1 MQTKEKK
8 NSKKSSDYD
17 LIEAIPFGEQ
27 PGEDPYNAS
36 EVVALRDSRF
46 LFCDNNISDSLFEM
60 RLTPKGELA
69 CPLIRHPI
77 RGVSPRY
84 LDDFE
89 GMALAE
95 NGDRYFLIV
104 TTSHSLKINKD
115 KIGGKK
121 EERGKESIERESL
134 LRITINRTVQPQA
147 EIIPG
152 FRHWL
157 IENAPE
163 LGNSWRYIPDDGG
176 LNIEGLAWNPQASE
190 LLFGVRT
197 PVFNKMPLILRVRVK
212 DIAGMW
218 NFNNFEMLP
227 PVFLRLSN
235 TEYEQGI
242 RTLEYDPSRGTMF
255 IVVGKARSGSK
266 APFELYEWDGN
277 LDGIVRRF
285 DNAHFHPKFRVEG
298 VTHGNID
305 GRGALVFVDDRGGY
319 RVLWDD
325 DPRLK

>member
-1 MQTKEKK
+1 MKNKDKENGKR
-8 NSKKSSDYD
+8 SSAKD
-17 LIEAIPFGEQ
+17 LIEALPFGEQ
-27 PGEDPYNAS
+27 PGKDPYNAS

-46 LFCDNNISDSLFEM
+46 LFCDNNISDSLFEI
-60 RLTPKGELA
+60 RLTPEGKLA

-95 NGDRYFLIV
+95 DGDRHFLIV
-104 TTSHSLKINKD
+104 TTSLSLKINKD
-115 KIGGKK
+115 KINGKK
-121 EERGKESIERESL
+121 SERGKESIERESL
-134 LRITINRTVQPQA
+134 LRITITGNVRPQA

-152 FRHWL
+152 FRSWL

-163 LGNSWRYIPDDGG
+163 LGDSWRYIPDDGG
-176 LNIEGLAWNPQASE
+176 LNIEGLAWNPKTCE

-197 PVFNKMPLILRVRVK
+197 PVFNKMPLILRVKVK

-218 NFNNFEMLP
+218 NFNDFEMLP
-227 PVFLRLSN
+227 PVFLRLANS
-235 TEYEQGI
+235 EYEQGI
-242 RTLEYDPSRGTMF
+242 RTMEYDPSRGTTL
-255 IVVGKARSGSK
+255 IVVGKTTSSSK
-266 APFELYEWDGN
+266 TPFELYEWDGN

-285 DNAHFHPKFRVEG
+285 DNARFHPKFRVEG
-298 VTHGNID
+298 VTHGSIG

-319 RVLWDD
+319 RVVWDD

>member
-1 MQTKEKK
+1 MQAKDKQ
-8 NSKKSSDYD
+8 NSNRSSDKA

-27 PGEDPYNAS
+27 PGKEPYNAS

-46 LFCDNNISDSLFEM
+46 LFCDNNISDSLFEI
-60 RLTPKGELA
+60 RLTPEGKLA

-95 NGDRYFLIV
+95 DGGRHFLVV
-104 TTSHSLKINKD
+104 TTSLSLKIKD
-115 KIGGKK
+115 KTAVKK
-121 EERGKESIERESL
+121 SDRGKASIERESL
-134 LRITINRTVQPQA
+134 LRITIPGEVLPQA

-152 FRHWL
+152 FRSWV
-157 IENAPE
+157 IENAPV

-176 LNIEGLAWNPQASE
+176 LNIEGLAWNPKASA
-190 LLFGVRT
+190 LLFGART
-197 PVFNKMPLILRVRVK
+197 PVINKMPLILRVRVK

-218 NFNNFEMLP
+218 NFSNFEMLP
-227 PVFLRLSN
+227 PVSLRLANS
-235 TEYEQGI
+235 ESEQGI
-242 RTLEYDPSRGTMF
+242 RTMEYDPSRGTTL
-255 IVVGKARSGSK
+255 IVVGKTTSGSK

-285 DNAHFHPKFRVEG
+285 DNARFHPRFRVEG
-298 VTHGNID
+298 VTHGSIG
-305 GRGALVFVDDRGGY
+305 GRGVLVFVDDRGGY
-319 RVLWDD
+319 QVLWDD